1 MGGSAAGHV
10 QQLDTH
16 LYDCAAKFLSVPGG
30 IYVLVAK
37 QTSTAASPAA
47 VDNDDDA
54 AAEYVPLLN
63 NCLQLLPGFRIVPR
77 TGAGGGSGGG
87 AAGDG
92 GRKAGK
98 ADSRRRSQSPP
109 PGAKST
115 RSKQAKDRASGRKA
129 GGDKK

>member
-10 QQLDTH
+10 QQLDRH

-30 IYVLVAK
+30 TYVLVAK
-37 QTSTAASPAA
+37 QTSTAASLPG

-63 NCLQLLPGFRIVPR
+63 NCLQLLPGFRIVAR
-77 TGAGGGSGGG
+77 TGAG

-115 RSKQAKDRASGRKA
+115 RSKQASRKA